1 MKNKETLEEVAE
13 TISQKI
19 RFQIDIISDDFE
31 NGVQT
36 SMKVFYKFLED
47 LLYYAEKEEALKQE
61 QDKKLY
67 SEEDMKKAFHVG
79 FNVGYNDEE
88 SPSYL
93 TFEEWIK
100 EYKKK

>member
-1 MKNKETLEEVAE
+1 MENKTPMQETPEEVAKNNAVDNWLCGWDMAIE
-13 TISQKI
+13 WQQK
-19 RFQIDIISDDFE
+19 
-31 NGVQT
+31 
-36 SMKVFYKFLED
+36 
-47 LLYYAEKEEALKQE
+47 

-67 SEEDMKKAFHVG
+67 SEEDMKEAFRVG